1 MFYWIYEIP
10 TLLVIGLFAVVFVG
24 VCWIGTIVLSPL
36 LRPWV
41 HEQRGLNEI
50 LGDFL
55 QYFGVIYGLL
65 LGLLAVA
72 TYQNFTDVEKAV
84 ANEASALAG
93 LYRDVTAYPEPDRT
107 ELEDVIREYTRST
120 IEDAWP
126 LQRQGIDPWKVNRA
140 APIFARLARFE
151 PQTKAQE
158 ALHDTALRQFN
169 EFFQYRRM
177 RLYFVSAGIPAV
189 MWYTVAVG
197 AIINMI
203 LIWLF
208 DLRLGIHLMLGGG
221 HLLLHRHHDLPD
233 CTAGQSVPRRSERV
247 AASVR
252 VDLQPDDEGVSVSAQ
267 AARSRCP
274 RRCRP
279 HGVLVEG

>member
-10 TLLVIGLFAVVFVG
+10 TLLVIGLFAVVG

-93 LYRDVTAYPEPDRT
+93 LSGTDFRATCSLRGPD
-107 ELEDVIREYTRST
+107 
-120 IEDAWP
+120 
-126 LQRQGIDPWKVNRA
+126 Q
-140 APIFARLARFE
+140 
-151 PQTKAQE
+151 
-158 ALHDTALRQFN
+158 
-169 EFFQYRRM
+169 
-177 RLYFVSAGIPAV
+177 SAG
-189 MWYTVAVG
+189 G
-197 AIINMI
+197 A
-203 LIWLF
+203 
-208 DLRLGIHLMLGGG
+208 
-221 HLLLHRHHDLPD
+221 
-233 CTAGQSVPRRSERV
+233 A
-247 AASVR
+247 
-252 VDLQPDDEGVSVSAQ
+252 
-267 AARSRCP
+267 
-274 RRCRP
+274 
-279 HGVLVEG
+279 